1 MLEGSLN
8 NKRAVRSFFFKC
20 HLVRC
25 SSSSSDGLTQMELK
39 SAGKSPIASTC
50 CSITNRR
57 LQSRLHCVGVAESG
71 SSLQQ
76 QEKTCP
82 DGLHLTSLAP
92 TVPGSRMDLY
102 LPGATRTRLTGQESC
117 ALGVIFP
124 SCEQNEI
131 SSLTD
136 CPILLAA
143 LYAVFLFGCCCF
155 T

>member
-1 MLEGSLN
+1 
-8 NKRAVRSFFFKC
+8 
-20 HLVRC
+20 
-25 SSSSSDGLTQMELK
+25 MELK

-50 CSITNRR
+50 CSVTNRR
-57 LQSRLHCVGVAESG
+57 LRSPLHCAGVAESG

-82 DGLHLTSLAP
+82 DGLRLTSLAP
-92 TVPGSRMDLY
+92 AVPGSRMDLY
-102 LPGATRTRLTGQESC
+102 LPGATHTRLTGQESC
-117 ALGVIFP
+117 ALGVILP

-136 CPILLAA
+136 CPIRLAV
-143 LYAVFLFGCCCF
+143 LDAVLLFGCCCV